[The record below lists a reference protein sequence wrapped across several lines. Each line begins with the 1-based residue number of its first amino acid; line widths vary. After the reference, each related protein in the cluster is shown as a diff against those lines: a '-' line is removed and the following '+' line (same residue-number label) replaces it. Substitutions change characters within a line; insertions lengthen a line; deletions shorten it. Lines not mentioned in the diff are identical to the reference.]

1 MSENVLNPPLKRD
14 DFEQAL
20 QRRQFTGLVW
30 QWLFFVANMFAMVIL
45 LAITYNII
53 NGAFGYVVFTYAV
66 DPDDL
71 SERPINEL
79 SEPEL
84 VDLLVQKVPRR
95 LRVILR
101 DNLSQVPN
109 NVFTQEPISTVL
121 RGKTFNPE
129 WANLKV
135 NDLTDAQIAQIL
147 SDNLTQ
153 AEIAFIIR
161 RQIIQPN
168 ISQSWNLTDSLLN
181 RSEIERIAA
190 EKYPKGDLVFY
201 SWVNLDFITS
211 PISSNATN
219 AGLRTALLGTLW
231 IMLVVVVASFPIGIA
246 AAIYLQEYAPQD
258 SRITQIIETNIRNLA
273 GVPSIIY
280 GMLGLAVLARV
291 LEYYTSGRFVG
302 VTDTNGRTVLSAG
315 LTLGLLILPTIIINA
330 QEALKAVPSSLR
342 DASYGLGATK
352 WQTVTGAVLPNA
364 IGGILTGIILAMSRA
379 IGETAPLIVVGA
391 STFIGIDPNGPF
403 SKFTVVP
410 IQIYQWTSRPE
421 LEFKNTAAAAIIVLI
436 ALLLLLNSVAIY
448 LRNRYSMRI

>member
-1 MSENVLNPPLKRD
+1 MTATLEKAPIKREG
-14 DFEQAL
+14 FEQNL
-20 QRRQFTGLVW
+20 RRRQLVGKVW
-30 QWLFFVANMFAMVIL
+30 QRLFFVANVFSMIIL
-45 LAITYNII
+45 LAVAYNIA

-66 DPDDL
+66 EPEDL
-71 SERPINEL
+71 SDRPIAEL

-84 VDLLVQKVPRR
+84 VDLLLQKVPRR

-109 NVFTQEPISTVL
+109 NVFTQEPLSTVL
-121 RGKTFNPE
+121 RGKIFDTGL
-129 WANLKV
+129 ADSKV
-135 NDLTDAQIAQIL
+135 NDLTDDQIAKLL

-153 AEIAFIIR
+153 EEFATIIR

-168 ISQSWNLTDSLLN
+168 ISQSWNLMDSLFK
-181 RSEIERIAA
+181 RAEIEKIAA
-190 EKYPKGDLVFY
+190 EKYPKGDLEFY

-211 PISSNATN
+211 PISSNATT

-246 AAIYLQEYAPQD
+246 AAIYLQEYADQS
-258 SRITQIIETNIRNLA
+258 SRITQLIATNIRNLA

-280 GMLGLAVLARV
+280 GMLGLAVFARV
-291 LEYYTSGRFVG
+291 LEFYTSGRFVG
-302 VTDTNGRTVLSAG
+302 FTDTNGRTVMSAG

-352 WQTVTGAVLPNA
+352 WQTVTGVVLPNA
-364 IGGILTGIILAMSRA
+364 VGGILTGIILAVSRA

-421 LEFKNTAAAAIIVLI
+421 LEFKNAAAAAIIVLM
-436 ALLLLLNSVAIY
+436 ALLLLLNSTAIY
-448 LRNRYSMRI
+448 LRNRYSVRI